1 MPKEPNAVKLDRF
14 RPLAMIN
21 CSFKFFAKC
30 ATNRFGPVCNFLI
43 SPNQTAF
50 LKGRFILE
58 SIVAAHEVVHEVAT
72 NKMSDFSFKL
82 DYEKA
87 YDMISR
93 EFLLKMLRKRGFGPK
108 WMYKI
113 ESLLCKGSVGVRI
126 NDTNSEY
133 FIAGKGAR
141 QGDPISHLLFNLVDD
156 VFTRIL
162 IKANDENL
170 ISSVPPPPQILLGS
184 LVCNMLMTP
193 CSS

>member
-30 ATNRFGPVCNFLI
+30 ATNRFGPVCNVLI

-58 SIVAAHEVVHEVAT
+58 SIVAAHEVVHAVAI
-72 NKMSDFSFKL
+72 NKMSRFCFKL
-82 DYEKA
+82 DYAKA
-87 YDMISR
+87 YDMISTK
-93 EFLLKMLRKRGFGPK
+93 FLLKMLRKRGFGPK

-113 ESLLCKGSVGVRI
+113 ESLLYNGSVRVRI
-126 NDTNSEY
+126 NDINSKY

-141 QGDPISHLLFNLVDD
+141 QGDLVSPLLFNLVLIF
-156 VFTRIL
+156 FTRIL
-162 IKANDENL
+162 IKAAKK
-170 ISSVPPPPQILLGS
+170 
-184 LVCNMLMTP
+184 T
-193 CSS
+193 